1 MKLTAAEA
9 VLRSAGNRGKGGPQK
24 GEATGIQLSLYTE
37 RDMLLKPSLDLSAGY
52 IFLFWLH
59 PLYREWS
66 PEREGCCT
74 GSCRKLATQLFAC
87 MPFSLVIYSG
97 GVGTVRVLTPF
108 SPFLSG
114 VASRLLGPSFEPY
127 LLPELTR
134 YDCEVNVPVPG
145 SSTLLQGRDL
155 LRALDQAT

>member
-1 MKLTAAEA
+1 MKLTRDE
-9 VLRSAGNRGKGGPQK
+9 Q
-24 GEATGIQLSLYTE
+24 ATGGRLDPRRE
-37 RDMLLKPSLDLSAGY
+37 RPLGFSSVSKLREPCCCSSHPWISALPGY
-52 IFLFWLH
+52 FLFWLR

-66 PEREGCCT
+66 PGREGCCT
-74 GSCRKLATQLFAC
+74 GSCRKLATQFFAG
-87 MPFSLVIYSG
+87 MPFSLVIYSR
-97 GVGTVRVLTPF
+97 VGTVPVLTPS
-108 SPFLSG
+108 SPLLSG

>member
-1 MKLTAAEA
+1 MRGPLHLKWPEAGDTVVCVNALLPGHPQWSRYRAGWSLTTP
-9 VLRSAGNRGKGGPQK
+9 S
-24 GEATGIQLSLYTE
+24 SL
-37 RDMLLKPSLDLSAGY
+37 L
-52 IFLFWLH
+52 
-59 PLYREWS
+59 
-66 PEREGCCT
+66 
-74 GSCRKLATQLFAC
+74 
-87 MPFSLVIYSG
+87 
-97 GVGTVRVLTPF
+97 
-108 SPFLSG
+108 LSG